1 MNKKMR
7 ELLSKIDEKMLQA
20 KAFMDGENKDVDK
33 AAELLDEVE
42 ALQKEYEAEKR
53 LFEMEK
59 ENNTPSETEEKE
71 VKTMDS
77 VKAFAQAA
85 RMGFPKEVGKMSEGV
100 ATDGGYTVPEDI
112 QTKINEFRTAKA
124 SLLNHVSVEKVST
137 NKGSRTFKSRATQK
151 GFTKVG
157 EGAKIQG
164 GTSLKFERVNYEID
178 KYAGYFPVT
187 NELLADSDANIANVL
202 IEWIGDESRVT
213 ANKLILEVAKTLPT
227 GTLNKATFL
236 DDLKN
241 VLNVELGAAFKDTS
255 KIYTNDSGLQ
265 YLDTLKDNDGKYLL
279 QPNPAEPMKLQL
291 CAGATVVPVEVLP
304 NADLPND
311 STKIPFIIGD
321 LKEAIKYWDR
331 QQTSIKVS
339 DTASVTGFNAFE
351 EDLTLYRAIERE
363 DVTLWDKQA
372 AKYCEFDT
380 AGGASVRSA
389 KK

>member
-7 ELLSKIDEKMLQA
+7 ELLSKIDEKTLQA
-20 KAFMDGENKDVDK
+20 KAFMDGENKDVNK
-33 AAELLDEVE
+33 ATELLNEVDTLK
-42 ALQKEYEAEKR
+42 AEYEAEKR

-71 VKTMDS
+71 VKSNDS
-77 VKAFAQAA
+77 MKAFAQAA

-100 ATDGGYTVPEDI
+100 AADGGYTVPEDV
-112 QTKINEFRTAKA
+112 QTKINEYRTAKA
-124 SLLNHVSVEKVST
+124 SLLDHVSVEKVST
-137 NKGSRTFKSRATQK
+137 NKGSRTFKSRATQT

-157 EGAKIQG
+157 EGAKIPG
-164 GTSLKFERVNYEID
+164 GSSLKFERVNYEID

-187 NELLADSDANIANVL
+187 NELLADSDANLANVL
-202 IEWIGDESRVT
+202 VQWIADESRVT
-213 ANKLILEVAKTLPT
+213 ANKLILEVAKTLPQ
-227 GTLNKATFL
+227 GTLTKATFL

-241 VLNVELGAAFKDTS
+241 VLNVELGAAFKNTS
-255 KIYTNDSGLQ
+255 KIYTNDNGLQ
-265 YLDTLKDNDGKYLL
+265 YLDTLKDADGKYLL

-311 STKIPFIIGD
+311 TTKIPFIVGD
-321 LKEAIKYWDR
+321 LKEAVKYWDR
-331 QQTSIKVS
+331 QQMSIKVS

-363 DVTLWDKQA
+363 DVTLWDEQA
-372 AKYCEFDT
+372 ARYCEFDT
-380 AGGASVRSA
+380 AEGASLRAA

>member
-7 ELLSKIDEKMLQA
+7 ELLSKIDEKTLQA
-20 KAFMDGENKDVDK
+20 KAFMDGENKDVNK
-33 AAELLDEVE
+33 ATELLNEVDTLK
-42 ALQKEYEAEKR
+42 AEYEAEKR

-59 ENNTPSETEEKE
+59 ENNTPTVEEEKE
-71 VKTMDS
+71 VKSNDS
-77 VKAFAQAA
+77 MKAFAQAA

-100 ATDGGYTVPEDI
+100 TADGGYTVPEDV
-112 QTKINEFRTAKA
+112 QTKINEYRTAKA
-124 SLLNHVSVEKVST
+124 SLLDHVSVEKVST
-137 NKGSRTFKSRATQK
+137 NKGSRTFKSRATQT

-157 EGAKIQG
+157 EGAKIPG
-164 GTSLKFERVNYEID
+164 GSSLKFERVNYEID

-187 NELLADSDANIANVL
+187 NELLADSDANLANVL
-202 IEWIGDESRVT
+202 VQWIADESRVT
-213 ANKLILEVAKTLPT
+213 ANKLILEVAKTLPQ
-227 GTLNKATFL
+227 GTLTKATFL

-241 VLNVELGAAFKDTS
+241 VLNVELGAAFKNTS
-255 KIYTNDSGLQ
+255 KIYTNDNGLQ
-265 YLDTLKDNDGKYLL
+265 YLDTLKDADGKYLL

-311 STKIPFIIGD
+311 TTKIPFIVGD
-321 LKEAIKYWDR
+321 LKEAVKYWDR
-331 QQTSIKVS
+331 QQMSIKVS

-363 DVTLWDKQA
+363 DVTLWDEQA
-372 AKYCEFDT
+372 ARYCEFDT
-380 AGGASVRSA
+380 AEGASLRAA